1 MPRRMGKTRALARLR
16 FLKCGRA
23 PRERSLPDRTQD
35 LTMNLP
41 VDLRFIGMLSSESA
55 EAAALHGIHALDA
68 LHGEVRGWKVSM
80 EPPQF
85 TCRLSGLR
93 GAGAGG
99 AAGRRAGG
107 DARARRRPGGGGA
120 RCVRRMEQLLVR
132 RSAPAGF
139 TAYGC

>member
-1 MPRRMGKTRALARLR
+1 
-16 FLKCGRA
+16 
-23 PRERSLPDRTQD
+23 
-35 LTMNLP
+35 MNLP

-68 LHGEVRGWKVSM
+68 VHGEVRGWKVSM

-85 TCRLSGLR
+85 TVGYPAYAVQVQAELQE
-93 GAGAGG
+93 GALVATRAHGVDLV
-99 AAGRRAGG
+99 AAVR
-107 DARARRRPGGGGA
+107 DAFEG
-120 RCVRRMEQLLVR
+120 MEQLLVR